1 MATVLIVDD
10 AAFMRGSLRH
20 IISSAGHEVLG
31 EGKNGNE
38 ALELYT
44 QLKPDIVTLDILM
57 KGADGLEGLEAIMQA
72 DPKAKII
79 MVTALGQDDK
89 QKQARELGASGYIR
103 KPFRVEEITD
113 EVERVLR
120 NSQDM
125 E

>member
-20 IISSAGHEVLG
+20 IINSAGHEVLG
-31 EGKNGNE
+31 EGKDGNE
-38 ALELYT
+38 AMELYT
-44 QLKPDIVTLDILM
+44 QLKPDIVTMDILM

-72 DPKAKII
+72 DPKAKVV
-79 MVTALGQDDK
+79 MVTALGQEDK

-120 NSQDM
+120 DSQDM